1 MLDLVSAEECCH
13 EHKVEDEQGP
23 EDGEVEEFEEGQEG
37 AQEVRMDQFLPQD
50 ELLDLPL
57 ESLELVVVSHWQD
70 VLPVFE
76 ILLIWIHQRRKIEHD
91 LVEIKKS

>member
-13 EHKVEDEQGP
+13 EHEVEDEQGP

-91 LVEIKKS
+91 LVEVKKS